1 MRASLRPAPPNT
13 EQLIQKWP
21 GSSPSDARSP
31 IIPPSTPAPRPR
43 LPSLSLSL
51 LFSDSDF
58 YISSKRTNG
67 GTSITGSIGS
77 SPSGNGLH
85 PLAYRRK
92 RKEAA
97 EKGRSG
103 VLLLLLLNPRG
114 RRKRTIP
121 LAPPASP
128 RSEMR
133 WLGWRRMADRALGSR
148 VDLEGGEHVP
158 SRSSSTSQ
166 SLLGTEGQAPEN
178 RCGPRGFCC
187 CSCCRCGP
195 TTPLRQ
201 APWGCI
207 TISSL
212 SL

>member
-1 MRASLRPAPPNT
+1 MAGQLTLRRPFADHSSLHPCP
-13 EQLIQKWP
+13 
-21 GSSPSDARSP
+21 
-31 IIPPSTPAPRPR
+31 PPSSTV
-43 LPSLSLSL
+43 SLSVSL
-51 LFSDSDF
+51 LFSDSILLYF
-58 YISSKRTNG
+58 SKRTNG

-92 RKEAA
+92 RKEATA
-97 EKGRSG
+97 KSRSG

-114 RRKRTIP
+114 RRRGRFPLLLQPLTSFSARLEKDGRSCPRQSCGRRRGERT
-121 LAPPASP
+121 P
-128 RSEMR
+128 R
-133 WLGWRRMADRALGSR
+133 
-148 VDLEGGEHVP
+148 
-158 SRSSSTSQ
+158 RSSSTSRKCV
-166 SLLGTEGQAPEN
+166 GIKGQAPEN

>member
-1 MRASLRPAPPNT
+1 MAGQLTLRRPFADHSSLHPCP
-13 EQLIQKWP
+13 
-21 GSSPSDARSP
+21 
-31 IIPPSTPAPRPR
+31 PPSSTV
-43 LPSLSLSL
+43 SLSLSL

-77 SPSGNGLH
+77 SPSGNGLY

-92 RKEAA
+92 RKKAA

-103 VLLLLLLNPRG
+103 VLLLLLLILAAQ
-114 RRKRTIP
+114 RTIP

-128 RSEMR
+128 RPPTRSPR
-133 WLGWRRMADRALGSR
+133 SRPGWRRTADRALRSR

>member
-1 MRASLRPAPPNT
+1 MPVRR
-13 EQLIQKWP
+13 
-21 GSSPSDARSP
+21 SS
-31 IIPPSTPAPRPR
+31 IPPP
-43 LPSLSLSL
+43 LPSTLVYCLSLPYYPT
-51 LFSDSDF
+51 LF
-58 YISSKRTNG
+58 YLYSKRTNG

-92 RKEAA
+92 DKVAA

-103 VLLLLLLNPRG
+103 VLLLLLLILAAQ
-114 RRKRTIP
+114 RTIP

-128 RSEMR
+128 RPPTRSPR
-133 WLGWRRMADRALGSR
+133 SRPGWRRTADRALRSR